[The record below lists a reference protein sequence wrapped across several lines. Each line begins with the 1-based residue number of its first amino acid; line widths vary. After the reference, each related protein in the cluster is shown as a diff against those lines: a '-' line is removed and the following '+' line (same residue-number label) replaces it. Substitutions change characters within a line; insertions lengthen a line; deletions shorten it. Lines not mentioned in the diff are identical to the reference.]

1 VKNWLDGTSGAFAG
15 LPGLPER
22 PKVLLVDDQAVNIQV
37 LNQVFQG
44 DCQVFAAT
52 SGAQALQIATAK
64 LPDLILLDVVMPGMD
79 GYEVCAKL
87 KDDPLTA
94 HIPVIFVTGHR
105 DEESEARG
113 LDVGAVDFISK
124 PVNTRIVRARAHTHI
139 QLKRQSDL
147 LRQLVYLDGLTG
159 VANRRRFDEM
169 SRIEWDRT
177 QRRHAPLCLALV
189 DVDWFK
195 RYNDALGHQAGDE
208 CLRAVAQALNVGA
221 RRAGDLLARYG
232 GEEFVL
238 LLPDTPLE
246 GGVAVA
252 EQLRAAVEAL
262 ARPHPSADFGHVTVS
277 VGVSCRSGVMPNASL
292 EALLSAADANLY
304 AAKSQGR
311 NRVVS
316 GLLAPEAAPPPARD
330 QPAG

>member
-1 VKNWLDGTSGAFAG
+1 MAG
-15 LPGLPER
+15 DRSPFPSLPGQQDR

-52 SGAQALQIATAK
+52 SGAQALQIAVSK

-113 LDVGAVDFISK
+113 LDLGAVDFISK
-124 PVNTRIVRARAHTHI
+124 PVNSRIVRARAQTQI

-159 VANRRRFDEM
+159 LDNRRRFDEI
-169 SRIEWDRT
+169 SRLEWDRT
-177 QRRHAPLCLALV
+177 LRRKAPLSLVLV
-189 DVDWFK
+189 DVDRFK
-195 RYNDALGHQAGDE
+195 HYNDTLGHQAGDE
-208 CLRAVAQALNVGA
+208 CLKAVAQTMSMGA
-221 RRAGDLLARYG
+221 RRAGDVLARYG

-246 GGVAVA
+246 GALAVG
-252 EQLRAAVEAL
+252 EQLRASIEAL
-262 ARPHPSADFGHVTVS
+262 NLPHPSSDFEHVTIS
-277 VGVSCRSGVMPNASL
+277 VGVGCRDGAPANTTLEDLLNATDARL
-292 EALLSAADANLY
+292 YEAKA
-304 AAKSQGR
+304 QGR
-311 NRVVS
+311 NRVV
-316 GLLAPEAAPPPARD
+316 GGALEPK
-330 QPAG
+330 

>member
-1 VKNWLDGTSGAFAG
+1 MNNWLGDTSGTLTA
-15 LPGLPER
+15 LPGAQER
-22 PKVLLVDDQAVNIQV
+22 PKVLLVDDEPVNIQV
-37 LNQVFQG
+37 MHQVFQA

-52 SGAQALQIATAK
+52 NGAQALQIATAK

-105 DEESEARG
+105 DEDSEARG
-113 LDVGAVDFISK
+113 LDLGAVDFISK
-124 PVNTRIVRARAHTHI
+124 PVNVRIVRARAHTHI
-139 QLKRQSDL
+139 LLKRQSDL
-147 LRQLVYLDGLTG
+147 LRQLVYTDGLTG
-159 VANRRRFDEM
+159 MANRRRFDEM

-195 RYNDALGHQAGDE
+195 RYNDSLGHQAGDE
-208 CLRAVAQALNVGA
+208 CLRAVAQALTVGA

-262 ARPHPSADFGHVTVS
+262 AQPHPSSDFGHVTVS
-277 VGVSCRSGVMPNASL
+277 VGVSCREGVMPQATL
-292 EALLSAADANLY
+292 EGLLSAADERLY
-304 AAKSQGR
+304 TAKAQGR
-311 NRVVS
+311 NRVAS
-316 GLLAPEAAPPPARD
+316 GLMTAPGAD

>member
-1 VKNWLDGTSGAFAG
+1 MNDWLGDSTGAFASLRG
-15 LPGLPER
+15 ALER
-22 PKVLLVDDQAVNIQV
+22 PKVLLVDDQPVNIQL

-44 DCQVFAAT
+44 ECQVFAAT

-79 GYEVCAKL
+79 GFEVCAKL

-124 PVNTRIVRARAHTHI
+124 PVNSRIVRARARTHI

-159 VANRRRFDEM
+159 LANRRRFDEM
-169 SRIEWDRT
+169 GGIEWERA
-177 QRRHAPLCLALV
+177 QRRDNPLCLALV

-195 RYNDALGHQAGDE
+195 RYNDSMGHQAGDE
-208 CLRAVAQALNVGA
+208 CLRAVAQALTVGA

-262 ARPHPSADFGHVTVS
+262 ARPHPSSDFGHVTVS
-277 VGVSCRSGVMPNASL
+277 VGVSCREGMMPQATL
-292 EALLSAADANLY
+292 EALLSAADERLY
-304 AAKSQGR
+304 TAKAQGR
-311 NRVVS
+311 NRVAS
-316 GLLAPEAAPPPARD
+316 GLLSVAPGAD